1 LSLPFAIEEIARGE
15 VPDRALRAMLRFG
28 LAAELRRQGEGDLD
42 AVKARKE
49 SFVSQ
54 LRSSP
59 IAVHTDAANTQHYEL
74 PPAFFQLFLGRHLKY
89 SSGYWP
95 EGVSDL
101 DASERAMLDL
111 VAERAGLADGQ
122 RILDLGCGW
131 GSLSLYAAERFP
143 NARVTGISNS
153 TPQRLFLQD
162 VARARGLTNVRF
174 VTANV
179 AEWHPTETGF
189 DRIVSVE
196 MFEHMRNW
204 GALLGRIASW
214 LTPEGRLFLH
224 VFSHDRFAYAFESN
238 WMADRFF
245 TGGIMPSDDLILSF
259 QDDLVVRE
267 RWRVDGRHYARTCE
281 EWLVRI
287 DERASEARAILT
299 QAGGEDRAAVAL
311 AEWRLFFLSCAE
323 SFAYAGGSE
332 WMVSHAL
339 LARPS

>member
-1 LSLPFAIEEIARGE
+1 MDLPFAIEDIARGE

-28 LAAELRRQGEGDLD
+28 LAAELRRQGEGGPD
-42 AVKARKE
+42 AARLRKE
-49 SFVSQ
+49 DFVSR
-54 LRSSP
+54 LRLSP
-59 IAVHTDAANTQHYEL
+59 IAVHEDAANAQHYEL
-74 PPAFFQLFLGRHLKY
+74 PPSFFELFLGRHLKY
-89 SSGYWP
+89 SSGFWP
-95 EGVSDL
+95 DGVLDL

-131 GSLSLYAAERFP
+131 GSLSLYAAERYP
-143 NARVTGISNS
+143 NAQVIGVSNS
-153 TPQRLFLQD
+153 TPQRLFLET
-162 VARARGLTNVRF
+162 VAERRGLANVRF

-179 AEWHPTETGF
+179 ADWRPDETAF

-196 MFEHMRNW
+196 MFEHLRNW
-204 GALLGRIASW
+204 AALLRRVATWLIPGGRV
-214 LTPEGRLFLH
+214 FLH
-224 VFSHDRFAYAFESN
+224 VFSHARFAYTFENN

-281 EWLVRI
+281 EWLLKI
-287 DERASEARAILT
+287 DARREEALAILG
-299 QAGGEDRAAVAL
+299 QAQGADRAAIAL

-323 SFAYAGGSE
+323 SFAYAGGTE

-339 LARPS
+339 LARAS